1 MPIYYA
7 IPSDPKPT
15 PAPKHNWDNVKGH
28 VINKT
33 TNTVEWSISVAV
45 LAAKAKL
52 SDNEIR
58 RIQKAYGRSTPNWQ
72 RVAAV
77 KEGMAEGLS
86 ISQIAQRHRNKHG
99 FGQRMIEA
107 DHATL
112 SKIGEAH
119 KNYRKNRIAV
129 TSF

>member
-1 MPIYYA
+1 MPLYYA
-7 IPSDPKPT
+7 VTADPKPKSS
-15 PAPKHNWDNVKGH
+15 PKSNWDNVKGH
-28 VINKT
+28 VVNKV
-33 TNTVEWSISVAV
+33 TNTVEWSACVGDM
-45 LAAKAKL
+45 AAKAKL
-52 SDNEIR
+52 TDNEIK

-86 ISQIAQRHRNKHG
+86 IAQIAQRHRNKHG

-112 SKIGEAH
+112 SKIGEGH
-119 KNYRKNRIAV
+119 KNYKKNRIAV

>member
-1 MPIYYA
+1 MPLYYA
-7 IPSDPKPT
+7 VTADPKPKA
-15 PAPKHNWDNVKGH
+15 APKSKWDNVKGH
-28 VINKT
+28 VVNKT
-33 TNTVEWSISVAV
+33 TNTVEWSTCVGDM
-45 LAAKAKL
+45 AAKAKL
-52 SDNEIR
+52 TDNEIK

-77 KEGMAEGLS
+77 KEGIAEGLS
-86 ISQIAQRHRNKHG
+86 IAQIAQRHRNKHG

-119 KNYRKNRIAV
+119 KNYKKNRIAV
-129 TSF
+129 R

>member
-7 IPSDPKPT
+7 VPSDPKPK
-15 PAPKHNWDNVKGH
+15 ALPKHNWDNVKGH
-28 VINKT
+28 VINKA
-33 TNTVEWSISVAV
+33 TNTIEWSVSVADI
-45 LAAKAKL
+45 AAKAKL

-86 ISQIAQRHRNKHG
+86 IAQIAQRHRNKHG

-112 SKIGEAH
+112 SKIGEGNKNH
-119 KNYRKNRIAV
+119 KKNRIAV
-129 TSF
+129 ASF